1 MSTDSADR
9 VLLAVREPVASVE
22 ELIKAAGAV
31 KIRSLEDVQAL
42 AIDVFESDEE
52 FEEFLEFTYANR
64 RREVF
69 D

>member
-1 MSTDSADR
+1 M
-9 VLLAVREPVASVE
+9 E

-52 FEEFLEFTYANR
+52 FEEFLDFTYANR